1 MFYSFEINYN
11 VINRKKMENQ
21 KEMRD
26 HSILLHSILNL
37 FFPFCTVCT
46 VTLTHHLCLCSNLA
60 VIVILML
67 FVEMSVATTVVAI
80 IGKGFSSASFATL
93 VLYSSELYPTVV
105 R

>member
-1 MFYSFEINYN
+1 MINQ
-11 VINRKKMENQ
+11 KKMENQ

-26 HSILLHSILNL
+26 HLILLHSILNL
-37 FFPFCTVCT
+37 FFPFCTV
-46 VTLTHHLCLCSNLA
+46 TLTHHLRLCSNLA